1 MERLYKEVCFHICF
15 EGSKRRHLMK
25 WQKFRSTVLFLIF
38 QVEETKHI
46 AEVRIHIEH
55 LIGRIKCYHIL
66 DGSLPLSRHYLAE
79 DIILTCA
86 CLTLFPVSYTHLT
99 LPTRRTV

>member
-1 MERLYKEVCFHICF
+1 
-15 EGSKRRHLMK
+15 MK

-86 CLTLFPVSYTHLT
+86 CLTLFQSPIIAKVKLKVLIKTACQHSQT
-99 LPTRRTV
+99 